1 MSFDQCEAPIKKSES
16 EDSSVVRSESGK
28 IERRNER
35 STLDSAGESSL
46 RGRVISP
53 VGRMSQHVF
62 LMILNKTLMH
72 SKEILVFGVRGDLEN
87 HEPGIFCRSQ
97 CISAIVAGR
106 GPCVTC
112 LCCRI
117 QILSWNQSINV
128 AGLTPFDQTRFSNA
142 DCFCSSRTLL
152 KKDSSF

>member
-28 IERRNER
+28 IERRIER

-62 LMILNKTLMH
+62 LMILNKTLLH
-72 SKEILVFGVRGDLEN
+72 SKEMLVFGVTGDLEK
-87 HEPGIFCRSQ
+87 HEPGIFCRSHLA
-97 CISAIVAGR
+97 SAIVAW
-106 GPCVTC
+106 PEVPSLCF
-112 LCCRI
+112 CCRR
-117 QILSWNQSINV
+117 L
-128 AGLTPFDQTRFSNA
+128 FDP
-142 DCFCSSRTLL
+142 
-152 KKDSSF
+152 

>member
-16 EDSSVVRSESGK
+16 ENSSVVRSESGK

-72 SKEILVFGVRGDLEN
+72 SKEILVFGVRVDLEKQ
-87 HEPGIFCRSQ
+87 ELGIFCRSHGN
-97 CISAIVAGR
+97 SAIVAGLEAFSL
-106 GPCVTC
+106 G
-112 LCCRI
+112 LCCRM
-117 QILSWNQSINV
+117 QCNL
-128 AGLTPFDQTRFSNA
+128 
-142 DCFCSSRTLL
+142 
-152 KKDSSF
+152 